1 MSRVLSILLIGLYAL
16 TLSQAYMPHVNYWM
30 NRDYISSVLCE
41 NKDKPELQ
49 CNGKCHLK
57 KEIQANAD
65 DQNEGQEVSSRMMVE
80 FYQTSEV
87 NLEFISALDTDADE
101 FCDYCEPVEA
111 GFSSSIFHPPQA

>member
-1 MSRVLSILLIGLYAL
+1 
-16 TLSQAYMPHVNYWM
+16 MPHVNYWM
-30 NRDYISSVLCE
+30 NRDYIASVLCE

-65 DQNEGQEVSSRMMVE
+65 DQKEGQEASSRMMVE

-87 NLEFISALDTDADE
+87 NFEFNSALDTDSDE
-101 FCDYCEPVEA
+101 FCDYCEPVVA
-111 GFSSSIFHPPQA
+111 GFSSSIFHPPRA